1 MLELRE
7 SCHVPRSTAEVSRYL
22 ADFSTAAEWDPT
34 TVSAK
39 RLDSGP
45 IAEGARFELVCKL
58 PLGTTRVRYTLT
70 GLKHGEQL
78 TLSGESAFFTVDDD
92 IQLTATD
99 GGCRID
105 YRASF
110 QFPAFIERLV
120 QKDPAG
126 LEAMGRRTIESLATA
141 LRDDNPSP
149 EAQEDTRRAD
159 RWLLPGVA
167 HFTRAG
173 YRRGRRRWPASTTD
187 ISGRH
192 IVLTGATSGLGMA
205 AASTLADAGA
215 HLTLVARNRD
225 RGESTVAELQSRSG
239 NRDIVL
245 ECADLGLLQDT
256 DDLAARL
263 REQGRPV
270 DVLINNAGA
279 LFNQR
284 GETAE
289 GLEQSFALLLLS
301 PWRLGLGLLPL
312 LRQSHGGR
320 VINVVSGGM
329 YTQKLDLDILAGQT
343 DDYNGSVAYAQA
355 KRALMIVTE
364 HWAEAWSDDGI
375 SVNAMHPG
383 WADTPGV
390 ESALPLFHK
399 LVGPFLRSPEE
410 GADTI
415 VWLSRAREAGLVS
428 GQLFLDREPRPTHL
442 LHRTRESAADREALL
457 ALLEQYRPDSKG

>member
-7 SCHVPRSTAEVSRYL
+7 TCHVKRTPLEVSHYL

-34 TVSAK
+34 TVSAR

-45 IAEGARFELVCKL
+45 VAAGSRFELRCKL

-70 GLKHGEQL
+70 GLEHGEYL
-78 TLSGESAFFTVDDD
+78 TLSGESALFSVDDD
-92 IQLTATD
+92 IRLTACD

-105 YRASF
+105 YCARF
-110 QFPAFIERLV
+110 RFPAPVERLV
-120 QKDPAG
+120 ARNPAG
-126 LEAMGRRTIESLATA
+126 FEAMGQRTIASLAAA
-141 LRDDNPSP
+141 LQDNNPAP
-149 EAQEDTRRAD
+149 AAADDTRRAD
-159 RWLLPGVA
+159 RWVLPGVA

-173 YRRGRRRWPASTTD
+173 YRRGRRRWPATSTD

-205 AASTLADAGA
+205 AAQALAGA
-215 HLTLVARNRD
+215 GAQLTLVARNRE
-225 RGESTVAELQSRSG
+225 RGEATAAELQRTSG
-239 NRDIVL
+239 NRNISL
-245 ECADLGLLQDT
+245 ECADLELLQET
-256 DDLAARL
+256 DALAQRL
-263 REQGRPV
+263 RKRGRPV

-284 GETAE
+284 ADTAE
-289 GLEQSFALLLLS
+289 GLQQSYALLLLS

-312 LRQSHGGR
+312 LRKSEDPR

-329 YTQKLDLDILAGQT
+329 YTQKLDLDVLTGHS

-364 HWAEAWSDDGI
+364 HWAEAWSRHGI
-375 SVNAMHPG
+375 AVNAMHPG

-399 LVGPFLRSPEE
+399 LLGPVLRSPEE
-410 GADTI
+410 GADTM
-415 VWLSRAREAGLVS
+415 VWLARAREAGLVS

-442 LHRTRESAADREALL
+442 LQRTRESAAEREALL
-457 ALLEQYRPDSKG
+457 ALLEAHRPASGH